1 MALLK
6 APIEAL
12 TVLVHT
18 VSSQGDLSPWND
30 DSWGNKKIMPGGG
43 PNVQSAPAF
52 TQRVKVTPESFLLMV
67 TWQAN
72 QHAKKLP
79 QLRRKL
85 EKGAMEE
92 ASSICAYVL
101 SLKRDCLAQ
110 HPIPEQDLQ
119 KQFIDVFAATVHQQ
133 LVLFVQSQIHTMAS
147 EVDLENVP
155 LLGDIIQ
162 KHIKKTDIATT
173 GLPKTELINAQIDK
187 TEFLLVEQ
195 KLTSDCS
202 ALDTFERRLRIESAP
217 LQISLVLTFRGWWD
231 P

>member
-6 APIEAL
+6 APIESL
-12 TVLVHT
+12 TVLVNT
-18 VSSQGDLSPWND
+18 VSSLGDLSPWTD
-30 DSWGNKKIMPGGG
+30 DIWGNKRIMPGGG
-43 PNVQSAPAF
+43 PNVQSAPQF
-52 TQRVKVTPESFLLMV
+52 TQRLKVTTESFHLMI

-72 QHAKKLP
+72 QQGKKLP

-110 HPIPEQDLQ
+110 HPIAEIDLQ
-119 KQFIDVFAATVHQQ
+119 EQFIDVFATTVHQQ
-133 LVLFVQSQIHTMAS
+133 LVLFVQAQIHIMSS

-162 KHIKKTDIATT
+162 KHIKKADIATT

-187 TEFLLVEQ
+187 TEFILVEQ
-195 KLTSDCS
+195 KLTSDCN
-202 ALDTFERRLRIESAP
+202 ALETYDRRLRIESAP